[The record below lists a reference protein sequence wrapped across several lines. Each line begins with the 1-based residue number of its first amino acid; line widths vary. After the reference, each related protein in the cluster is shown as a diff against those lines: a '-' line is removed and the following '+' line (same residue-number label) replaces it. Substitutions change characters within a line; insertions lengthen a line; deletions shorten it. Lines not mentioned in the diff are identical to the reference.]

1 MRVFDQLYAEAAHGH
16 AWHTLPRCMHRPRC
30 CTRYETLT
38 RDTLASCTDRIAV
51 PLMCVQLIGVVVA
64 DTEAHARAGARLV
77 RVEYEDLPAVLS
89 TLEYV
94 NLAEEERKDY
104 VVRIRALRQT
114 LSMEIDG

>member
-1 MRVFDQLYAEAAHGH
+1 MPGTRSPGACIDLVAACRR
-16 AWHTLPRCMHRPRC
+16 L
-30 CTRYETLT
+30 LT
-38 RDTLASCTDRIAV
+38 RDTPASCTDRVAV

-104 VVRIRALRQT
+104 VVRTRALRQK
-114 LSMEIDG
+114 LSMEIEGLREGRTHRQV